1 MNNNPDIDTECP
13 ICFEPFDN
21 SSITMTGCCKKQ
33 MHSNCYFKC
42 MSLNTKCPMCRKSQ
56 QSLEVAIPIPVPVTI
71 VREDSHRRFVHSVI
85 FCVLGGI
92 SLALVVWKIET
103 N

>member
-1 MNNNPDIDTECP
+1 MDTECP
-13 ICFEPFDN
+13 ICFESFEN
-21 SSITMTGCCKKQ
+21 SSITTTGCCKKQ

-42 MSLNTKCPMCRKSQ
+42 MSLNKKCPMCRKSQ
-56 QSLEVAIPIPVPVTI
+56 ESLEVAIPVPIPVPVTI
-71 VREDSHRRFVHSVI
+71 IREDPHRTFVHSVI

>member
-1 MNNNPDIDTECP
+1 MDTDTECP

-21 SSITMTGCCKKQ
+21 SSITTTGCCKKQ

-56 QSLEVAIPIPVPVTI
+56 QSLEVAIPVPVPIQVT
-71 VREDSHRRFVHSVI
+71 VTREESHKKFVNSLIIFILGSV
-85 FCVLGGI
+85 
-92 SLALVVWKIET
+92 SLTLVVWKVQSG
-103 N
+103 